1 MDNISSLKKLGF
13 TQYEAACYM
22 ALISKHPVNGSKL
35 SKISG
40 ISRSRI
46 YDVLRS
52 MIAKG
57 YVLET
62 KSSQYAPFP
71 PDELVKKLAMDFNQT
86 IKLFEK
92 EVAKAYQ
99 EPEYEYI
106 WTLTG
111 YENIMQKAK
120 QMINSAED
128 EIYARLFS
136 KASNYLVKYLQQ
148 ADERGVKIRYVAM
161 GDVSVDFDVQVVHP
175 AKDSLIEKIG
185 GRSFD
190 IITDKKES
198 LAGIFEP
205 ENEDSSP
212 ISWTRNKWFVTAN
225 RDSLRHDFY
234 HCFLEKV
241 YDDNKELTEKEKKI
255 YQIIKTDD

>member
-1 MDNISSLKKLGF
+1 MDNISSLKELGF

-40 ISRSRI
+40 IARSRI

-52 MIAKG
+52 MISKG

-62 KSSQYAPFP
+62 ESSQYAPFP
-71 PDELVKKLAMDFNQT
+71 PDELIKKLNLEFKQKITTFGKEVKKAL
-86 IKLFEK
+86 
-92 EVAKAYQ
+92 Q
-99 EPEYEYI
+99 EPVYEYI

-111 YENIMQKAK
+111 YDNIMQKAK
-120 QMINSAED
+120 EMIENAKK

-136 KASNYLVKYLQQ
+136 KSNNYLEKYLKQ
-148 ADERGVKIRYVAM
+148 ADKRGVNIRYIAM
-161 GDVSVDFDVQVVHP
+161 GDVSVDFDVQVIHP
-175 AKDSLIEKIG
+175 EKNLLIEKIG

-198 LAGIFEP
+198 LAGIFDP
-205 ENEDSSP
+205 EDEDASP

-234 HCFLEKV
+234 HYFLTKT
-241 YDDNKELTEKEKKI
+241 YDDNKELTQKEKKI
-255 YQIIKTDD
+255 YRIIKKDD

>member
-1 MDNISSLKKLGF
+1 MDNISSLKELGF

-40 ISRSRI
+40 IARSRI

-52 MIAKG
+52 MISKG

-62 KSSQYAPFP
+62 ESSQYAPFP
-71 PDELVKKLAMDFNQT
+71 PDELIKKLSIDFNQK
-86 IKLFEK
+86 IKTFEK
-92 EVAKAYQ
+92 EVTKALQ
-99 EPEYEYI
+99 EPVYEYI

-111 YENIMQKAK
+111 YDNIMLKAK
-120 QMINSAED
+120 EMIENAEI

-136 KASNYLVKYLQQ
+136 KASNYLEEYLKQ
-148 ADERGVKIRYVAM
+148 ADKRGVNIRYIAM
-161 GDVSVDFDVQVVHP
+161 GDVSVDFDVQVIHP
-175 AKDSLIEKIG
+175 EKDLLIEKIG

-190 IITDKKES
+190 IIVDKKES
-198 LAGIFEP
+198 LAGVFEP
-205 ENEDSSP
+205 GNEDLSP

-234 HCFLEKV
+234 HCFLTKI
-241 YDDNKELTEKEKKI
+241 YDDNKELTKKEQKI
-255 YQIIKTDD
+255 YQIIKKDE

>member
-1 MDNISSLKKLGF
+1 MENNLCLKELGF

-22 ALISKHPVNGSKL
+22 ALVSKHPVNGSKL

-40 ISRSRI
+40 IARSRI

-52 MIAKG
+52 MISKG
-57 YVLET
+57 YVLEID
-62 KSSQYAPFP
+62 SSLYAPFP
-71 PDELVKKLAMDFNQT
+71 PDELIKKLKIDFKK
-86 IKLFEK
+86 KLDVFEK
-92 EVAKAYQ
+92 EVSKASQ
-99 EPEYEYI
+99 EPLYEYI

-111 YENIMQKAK
+111 YENIMIKAEE
-120 QMINSAED
+120 MINNAEH

-136 KASNYLVKYLQQ
+136 KASNYLEKYLKQ
-148 ADERGVKIRYVAM
+148 ADKRGVNIRYIAM
-161 GDVSVDFDVQVVHP
+161 GDVSVNFDVQVIHP
-175 AKDSLIEKIG
+175 EKDLLIEKIG

-198 LAGIFEP
+198 LAGVFEQG
-205 ENEDSSP
+205 NEDLSP

-234 HCFLEKV
+234 HCFLTKI
-241 YDDNKELTEKEKKI
+241 YDDNKELSEKEKKI
-255 YQIIKTDD
+255 YEIIKKDE

>member
-1 MDNISSLKKLGF
+1 MENISSLKELGF

-40 ISRSRI
+40 IARSRI

-52 MIAKG
+52 MISKG

-62 KSSQYAPFP
+62 ESSLYAPFP
-71 PDELVKKLAMDFNQT
+71 PDELIKKLNINFNKN
-86 IKLFEK
+86 ISAFEK
-92 EVAKAYQ
+92 EVRNAMQ
-99 EPEYEYI
+99 ETVYEYI

-111 YENIMQKAK
+111 YENIMLKAK
-120 QMINSAED
+120 EMIENAEQ

-136 KASNYLVKYLQQ
+136 KASNYLEKYLKH
-148 ADERGVKIRYVAM
+148 ADNRGVKIRYIAM
-161 GDVSVDFDVQVVHP
+161 GDVSVDFDVQVIHP
-175 AKDSLIEKIG
+175 EKDLLIEKIG

-198 LAGIFEP
+198 LAGIFDP
-205 ENEDSSP
+205 ENEDLSP

-234 HCFLEKV
+234 HCFLTKT
-241 YDDNKELTEKEKKI
+241 YDNNEELTEKEKKI
-255 YQIIKTDD
+255 YQIIKKDE

>member
-1 MDNISSLKKLGF
+1 MDNISSLKELGF

-40 ISRSRI
+40 IARSRI

-52 MIAKG
+52 MISKG

-62 KSSQYAPFP
+62 ESSQYAPFP
-71 PDELVKKLAMDFNQT
+71 PDELIKKLNADFKHKIT
-86 IKLFEK
+86 AFEK
-92 EVAKAYQ
+92 EVIKASQ
-99 EPEYEYI
+99 ETVYEYI

-111 YENIMQKAK
+111 YDNIMQKAK
-120 QMINSAED
+120 QMIENAEK

-136 KASNYLVKYLQQ
+136 KASNFLEKYLKQ
-148 ADERGVKIRYVAM
+148 ADKRGVNIRYIAM
-161 GDVSVDFDVQVVHP
+161 GDVSVNFDIQVIHP
-175 AKDSLIEKIG
+175 EKDLLIEKIG

-198 LAGIFEP
+198 LTGVFEP
-205 ENEDSSP
+205 GNEEMSP

-234 HCFLEKV
+234 HCFLTKT
-241 YDDNKELTEKEKKI
+241 YDDKKELTEKEKII
-255 YQIIKTDD
+255 YQIIKKDE

>member
-1 MDNISSLKKLGF
+1 MENSLSLKELGF
-13 TQYEAACYM
+13 TQYEASCYM
-22 ALISKHPVNGSKL
+22 ALISKHPVNGSRL

-40 ISRSRI
+40 IARSRI

-62 KSSQYAPFP
+62 ESSQFAPFP
-71 PDELVKKLAMDFNQT
+71 PDELVKKLKTDFKKK
-86 IKLFEK
+86 IKAFEK
-92 EVAKAYQ
+92 EVEKSCQ
-99 EPEYEYI
+99 EPVYEYI

-111 YENIMQKAK
+111 YDNIMVKARH
-120 QMINSAED
+120 MIENAEK

-136 KASNYLVKYLQQ
+136 KASSYLEKYLKQ
-148 ADERGVKIRYVAM
+148 ADNRGVNIRYIAM
-161 GDVSVDFDVQVVHP
+161 GDVSVDFDVQVIHP
-175 AKDSLIEKIG
+175 EKDLLIEKIG

-190 IITDKKES
+190 IIVDKNES
-198 LAGIFEP
+198 LTGVFEP
-205 ENEDSSP
+205 GNEEMSP

-234 HCFLEKV
+234 HCFLTKI
-241 YDDNKELTEKEKKI
+241 YDDKKELTKKEKKI
-255 YQIIKTDD
+255 YQIIKKDD

>member
-1 MDNISSLKKLGF
+1 MDNISSLKELGF

-40 ISRSRI
+40 IARSRI

-52 MIAKG
+52 MISKG

-62 KSSQYAPFP
+62 DSSQYAPFP
-71 PDELVKKLAMDFNQT
+71 PDELIKKLNMDFKQKIT
-86 IKLFEK
+86 AFKK
-92 EVAKAYQ
+92 EVDKALQ
-99 EPEYEYI
+99 EPVYEYI

-111 YENIMQKAK
+111 YENIMLKAK
-120 QMINSAED
+120 QMIENAET

-136 KASNYLVKYLQQ
+136 KASNYLEKYLKE
-148 ADERGVKIRYVAM
+148 ADKRGVNIRYIAM
-161 GDVSVDFDVQVVHP
+161 GDVSVDFDVQVIHP
-175 AKDSLIEKIG
+175 EKDLLIEKIG

-198 LAGIFEP
+198 LAGVFESG
-205 ENEDSSP
+205 NEDESP

-234 HCFLEKV
+234 HCFLTKI
-241 YDDNKELTEKEKKI
+241 YDDNKDLTKKEIKI
-255 YQIIKTDD
+255 YQIIKKDE